1 MSQLYKFDPHKIFE
15 LITTVKKRENVS
27 FNKRAQ
33 IRLVCDIKINVENF
47 PAFHFFGDIQEK
59 GIQQFPSL
67 LLDDIQERIRKT
79 FSVSL

>member
-15 LITTVKKRENVS
+15 LITTVKKRENIS

-47 PAFHFFGDIQEK
+47 LAFHF
-59 GIQQFPSL
+59 L
-67 LLDDIQERIRKT
+67 MT
-79 FSVSL
+79 FKKKEYNTFHTGYFMIFKKE